1 MMAAMAADVSYRSF
15 MVWQRNRDVFMHVWK
30 AELVWPLFE
39 PLLVVLGL
47 GLGLGKFVELESGQD
62 YIQFITPGVLAAFPM
77 WGTIAEAAWGSYN
90 RMENQKTYA
99 AMIAT
104 PVSLDDVITGEVLW
118 AATKGVISSF
128 YILIVVAVLTPYWD
142 LVQSPLAVFAVVVS
156 LLAGLMF
163 GAMAL
168 LATSLVRSVSQL
180 AYFVSLVVMPMFW
193 VGGVFFPLEEMPES
207 VQAMSWFLPL
217 RHVVDL
223 QRGLVT
229 GDLAFTHLL
238 DLLWI
243 MVVTAVLYRAVLWSM
258 RRRLIK

>member
-1 MMAAMAADVSYRSF
+1 MPD
-15 MVWQRNRDVFMHVWK
+15 
-30 AELVWPLFE
+30 P
-39 PLLVVLGL
+39 
-47 GLGLGKFVELESGQD
+47 
-62 YIQFITPGVLAAFPM
+62 
-77 WGTIAEAAWGSYN
+77 
-90 RMENQKTYA
+90 
-99 AMIAT
+99 
-104 PVSLDDVITGEVLW
+104 
-118 AATKGVISSF
+118 
-128 YILIVVAVLTPYWD
+128 LIVVAVLTPYWD

-168 LATSLVRSVSQL
+168 LATSFVRSVSQL

-193 VGGVFFPLEEMPES
+193 VGGVFFPLDEMPES

-243 MVVTAVLYRAVLWSM
+243 MVVTAALYRAVLWSM